1 MISVIVPIYN
11 CEAYLK
17 EGLQSL
23 VHQTIF
29 DKLDI
34 ICVNDGSTDASAE
47 IVRGYVRQYSNIRL
61 IEQTNQGVSAAR
73 NRGMREATG
82 QYIAFFDADDLA
94 QETLYEELL
103 RQLVDHDA
111 DMGCVNYSMRFE
123 DGVTKVHKP
132 AEQAVL
138 DRDEALQSFLS
149 SGVIGINI
157 FDKLFKASIAK
168 GIEFPEGYAVG
179 EDMDYV
185 FRYLIQS
192 NRVAIDTSKSLY
204 SYHVRSGSAMK
215 SSFSKKY
222 FDPVVLS
229 KRMMEALP
237 QDSSLRP
244 YAEANW
250 IHECCKALA
259 LYYQSGSKDFRQEI
273 SECREHISTYSITK
287 ARRYLS
293 KKHFISLVLMRLSP
307 RLYLYIY
314 KMLRIG

>member
-11 CEAYLK
+11 CEAYLDD
-17 EGLQSL
+17 GLRSL
-23 VHQTIF
+23 IGQTIF
-29 DKLDI
+29 EDLEI

-47 IVRGYVRQYSNIRL
+47 IVKGYVRQYSNIRL
-61 IEQTNQGVSAAR
+61 IDQSNQGVSAAR
-73 NRGMREATG
+73 NRGAREAAG

-111 DMGCVNYSMRFE
+111 DMSCVNYSMRFE

-132 AEQAVL
+132 IEKAVL

-185 FRYLIQS
+185 FQYLMKS
-192 NRVAIDTSKSLY
+192 SRVAVDTSESLY
-204 SYHVRSGSAMK
+204 TYHIRSGSAMK

-237 QDSSLRP
+237 QDGTLWL

-293 KKHFISLVLMRLSP
+293 KKHFVSLMLMRLSP
-307 RLYLYIY
+307 QLYLYVY
-314 KMLRIG
+314 KVLRIG